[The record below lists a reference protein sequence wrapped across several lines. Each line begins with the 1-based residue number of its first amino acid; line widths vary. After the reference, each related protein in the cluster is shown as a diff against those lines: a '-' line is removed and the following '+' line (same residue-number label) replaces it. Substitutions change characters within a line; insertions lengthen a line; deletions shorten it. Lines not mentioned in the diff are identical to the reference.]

1 MYFSEST
8 YNINENAG
16 PLQPVLILNAPLP
29 TAFTIQVFSTAND
42 PAIGENIDLHNMSSL
57 HNILCTIGDDD
68 YDSGPYTVTF
78 PSGVTNVS
86 FDIMISDNNQPES
99 DETFYL
105 IINSFSLPHNITIT
119 DLGQAIVIIL
129 DDDCKLYYCITYF
142 VHDFMKLFTEV
153 R

>member
-1 MYFSEST
+1 MT
-8 YNINENAG
+8 
-16 PLQPVLILNAPLP
+16 ILP
-29 TAFTIQVFSTAND
+29 
-42 PAIGENIDLHNMSSL
+42 
-57 HNILCTIGDDD
+57 NILTTELFSIWYSYIGLITFCVLGDDD

-119 DLGQAIVIIL
+119 DLGQATVIIL
-129 DDDCKLYYCITYF
+129 DDDCKL
-142 VHDFMKLFTEV
+142 H
-153 R
+153 